1 MAARVKETLSTQA
14 VQSWVYQKWFGSGHG
29 GLIPSLW
36 WASCVSTQQQTF
48 QIKRWGKRRASACAR
63 WPEDILDSSELSYQS
78 LWEGSATSVMQRT
91 SWCDSQSFL
100 WSCMCKMLLW
110 LSVITLLTP
119 QYCICYQIWHE
130 NTTMCN
136 MKQWALKWGRQ
147 KYNYMY
153 ILTSYGSSFKCSFF
167 LLNDILN
174 GPSPKQLQTKKNL
187 LNTLAP
193 KKKTKTQ
200 RRPAEGA
207 LADRSASS
215 VLHAAAWACTS
226 AERQTQSF
234 ISLVTESCETVF
246 LTRRAVRRADGL
258 AYQHSLISLPITRR
272 AWRVAERT
280 PFICL
285 FKMHPWVELVEY

>member
-1 MAARVKETLSTQA
+1 MKRKLPLGTLLVRSVLNYLLWAAFNPENSNQDVFFLLMRFFFPNSHPSLNIIKCTNKYNQMAARVKETLSTQA

-36 WASCVSTQQQTF
+36 WASCVWTQQQTF

-147 KYNYMY
+147 KYHYMY

-174 GPSPKQLQTKKNL
+174 GPSPKQLQTKKKTCS
-187 LNTLAP
+187 TLWHP
-193 KKKTKTQ
+193 KKKNQ
-200 RRPAEGA
+200 NPE
-207 LADRSASS
+207 ASS
-215 VLHAAAWACTS
+215 RGRPRGLIRVLGPSCS
-226 AERQTQSF
+226 
-234 ISLVTESCETVF
+234 SL
-246 LTRRAVRRADGL
+246 GL
-258 AYQHSLISLPITRR
+258 H
-272 AWRVAERT
+272 
-280 PFICL
+280 
-285 FKMHPWVELVEY
+285 